1 MVLKICKLLLPIGT
15 TICVLA
21 LSACDFRP
29 PVLNGY
35 VEAQLTLLS
44 SPTPGK
50 LAQLSV
56 VKGDRVKSGAPI
68 YVLETFPESA
78 EVDSAAALMEEA
90 TSNYNNLLVGK
101 RPSEIEAI
109 EAKIKAIRAQID
121 FQLKEYVR
129 RKNLHKQKY
138 VSKEELDKTFQ
149 DLQVN
154 RNQLSELQANLSTAK
169 LPARNDEVKAAFG
182 KMLSTKANLAAAKW
196 RLNQKS
202 VTAPRDGFVF
212 DTYYRVGERVPE
224 NRPIASL
231 LVPTDI
237 KAVFFVP
244 EPRLSKIKLKQKVR
258 ISCDHCEKAYTGT
271 IYYISPE
278 AEYTPPV
285 IYSNSARSKL
295 VYRVEARISAAGLEH
310 LHPGQP
316 IDIELSDVR

>member
-1 MVLKICKLLLPIGT
+1 MVLKICKLLLPLET
-15 TICVLA
+15 TICLFV

-35 VEAQLTLLS
+35 VEAQLTMLS
-44 SPTPGK
+44 SPTSGK
-50 LAQLSV
+50 LVQLFV

-68 YVLETFPESA
+68 YVLESFPESA
-78 EVDSAAALMEEA
+78 EMDSAAAMMDEA
-90 TSNYNNLLVGK
+90 TANYKNLLIGK

-109 EAKIKAIRAQID
+109 EAQIKATQAQIE
-121 FQLKEYVR
+121 FQKKEYLR
-129 RKNLHKQKY
+129 RKDLLKQKY
-138 VSKEELDKTFQ
+138 VSKEDLDKTYQ

-154 RNQLSELQANLSTAK
+154 RNQLSELQANLITAK
-169 LPARNDEVKAAFG
+169 LPARNDEVRAASWR
-182 KMLSTKANLAAAKW
+182 MLSTKANLAAAQW

-212 DTYYRVGERVPE
+212 DTYYRIGERVSE

-231 LVPTDI
+231 LVSTDI

-244 EPRLSKIKLKQKVR
+244 EPRLSDIKLKQKVR
-258 ISCDHCEKAYTGT
+258 LSCDHCEKSFTGT
-271 IYYISPE
+271 IYYISPD

-295 VYRVEARISAAGLEH
+295 VYRVEARISADGLEH

-316 IDIELSDVR
+316 IDIQLSDER